1 MSKFLSAVA
10 VTEFDSMVKQ
20 AYQGMGMLRQ
30 TVTQRNNLNALT
42 YNFRRMGKGMANQK
56 STSDL
61 VTPMNVGHELIPC
74 TLANWDAPEYTD
86 IFDAA
91 EVNFDEKQELAETV
105 AGALGRRDDQ
115 IIIDALDASTPLTS
129 TVGTAIGGA
138 GSNLNMAKLI
148 KAKVELKKQ
157 GVNTSSGSFYAV
169 IEADGLGGLLNDDKA
184 SNADYQ
190 AIKALVN
197 GEINTLAGFN
207 FCILEDR
214 DEGGLTE
221 AANVV
226 DSYFYHTQAVGLA
239 TGIAPATEINYVPER
254 TSWLINGKLKAGAVV
269 RDSGGL
275 VKVQYTKTA

>member
-20 AYQGMGMLRQ
+20 AYQGMGMLRP
-30 TVTQRNNLNALT
+30 TVTQRNNVVADT
-42 YNFRRMGKGMANQK
+42 YKFRRMSKGVANQK
-56 STSDL
+56 STSDE
-61 VTPMNVGHELIPC
+61 VTPMNVGHELITC
-74 TLANWDAPEYTD
+74 TLSNWNAPEYTD
-86 IFDAA
+86 IFD
-91 EVNFDEKQELAETV
+91 VV
-105 AGALGRRDDQ
+105 AGAFGRRDDQ

-129 TVGTAIGGA
+129 TVGTAVGGA

-157 GVNTSSGSFYAV
+157 GVNTRSGNFYAV
-169 IEADGLGGLLNDDKA
+169 IEADGLGGLLNDDKV

-214 DEGGLTE
+214 AEGGLTE

-239 TGIAPATEINYVPER
+239 TGIAPKTEINWIPER
-254 TSWLINGKLKAGAVV
+254 TSWLTNGNLKAGAVV